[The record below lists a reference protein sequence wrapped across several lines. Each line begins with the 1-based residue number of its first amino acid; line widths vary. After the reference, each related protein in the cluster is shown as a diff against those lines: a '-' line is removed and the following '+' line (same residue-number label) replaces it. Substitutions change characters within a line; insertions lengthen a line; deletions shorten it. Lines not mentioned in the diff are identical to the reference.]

1 MACRVAAA
9 YIADSSTGKERMHRR
24 RLAAIASGFIVA
36 SAATPVCAQIYR
48 CPDSGG
54 YTLQQAP
61 CAGLGQSGGRL
72 VVLPN
77 GALAPV
83 AVATRASGSASG
95 SASDAPRVGRVLGRT
110 PLPSSEVVRKA
121 N

>member
-1 MACRVAAA
+1 MR
-9 YIADSSTGKERMHRR
+9 RR
-24 RLAAIASGFIVA
+24 RLAAIASAFIVA
-36 SAATPVCAQIYR
+36 SACFPVCAQIYK
-48 CPDSGG
+48 CPDGAGFS
-54 YTLQQAP
+54 LQQAP

-83 AVATRASGSASG
+83 AVASSASASASG
-95 SASDAPRVGRVLGRT
+95 VPKVGRVLGRT
-110 PLPSSEVVRKA
+110 PLPSSDVVRKP

>member
-1 MACRVAAA
+1 MR
-9 YIADSSTGKERMHRR
+9 RR
-24 RLAAIASGFIVA
+24 RLAATAFGFIVA
-36 SAATPVCAQIYR
+36 SACFSVSAQIYK
-48 CPDSGG
+48 CPDGAGFS
-54 YTLQQAP
+54 LQQAP

-83 AVATRASGSASG
+83 AVASSASASASG
-95 SASDAPRVGRVLGRT
+95 VPKVGRVLGRT
-110 PLPSSEVVRKA
+110 PLPSSDVVRKP